1 MSIEILVIVVL
12 GGMGNLTG
20 SVIAAIIMY
29 MLPELLRDFDAYRML
44 IYSVLL
50 IGIMIFTSA
59 PGLKNFREKMKFEN
73 IKNVVASKINKN
85 KKGGEEK

>member
-29 MLPELLRDFDAYRML
+29 MLPEILRDFDAYRML

-50 IGIMIFTSA
+50 IGIMLFTSS
-59 PGLKNFREKMKFEN
+59 PRLKNFREKMTFDN
-73 IKNVVASKINKN
+73 IKSVVIGKIKGT
-85 KKGGEEK
+85 KKGGEKK